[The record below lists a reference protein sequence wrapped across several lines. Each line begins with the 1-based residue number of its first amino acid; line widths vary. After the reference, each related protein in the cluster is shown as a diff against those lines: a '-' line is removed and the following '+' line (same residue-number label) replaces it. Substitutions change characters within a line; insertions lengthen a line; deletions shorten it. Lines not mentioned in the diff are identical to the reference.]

1 MFCIDGGDRSC
12 DLIFVIV
19 GKELRNNTFELELGC
34 VGVGSVV
41 D

>member
-1 MFCIDGGDRSC
+1 MFGVDGGDRFC

-34 VGVGSVV
+34 IGVGSGV